1 MSTARPTPGGRPP
14 GWQQAHARRYI
25 ETDGQDGHIWE
36 GVTTLLLTTT
46 GRRSGQPRTTPLI
59 YGRAGDKYLIVASRG
74 VDRRD
79 GIIDYACLS
88 IIKEYGSLR
97 KARPEHMRYEA
108 PESVEGAVALL
119 SAATGEARVLAGG
132 TDLLVQ
138 MRADVVEPDLIVD
151 IKKIAETR
159 AITEEKGGWRIGAAV
174 TGAELKEHARLKK
187 AWPGVVEAANLIGST
202 QVQGRATLGGNLC
215 NGSPAADSVP
225 ALIAAGAVA
234 TLAGPQGAR
243 DLPVEDVMLGPRKL
257 ALRKGEFLVSFLLP
271 PRPKGSSDAYLRFIP
286 RTEMDIAVVG
296 AGVSLTV
303 DGAGTIT
310 AARVGLGAVAA
321 RVLLV
326 AEAAQA
332 IIGSRL
338 DEAAQERLSA
348 AARAACR
355 PIDDKRGTTEFRID
369 VAGVLTR
376 RAALIALDRAG

>member
-1 MSTARPTPGGRPP
+1 
-14 GWQQAHARRYI
+14 
-25 ETDGQDGHIWE
+25 
-36 GVTTLLLTTT
+36 
-46 GRRSGQPRTTPLI
+46 
-59 YGRAGDKYLIVASRG
+59 
-74 VDRRD
+74 
-79 GIIDYACLS
+79 
-88 IIKEYGSLR
+88 
-97 KARPEHMRYEA
+97 MRYEA
-108 PESVEGAVALL
+108 PDSLEGAVALL
-119 SAATGEARVLAGG
+119 AGAQGEARVLAGG

-138 MRADVVEPDLIVD
+138 MRADVLDPDLIVD
-151 IKKIAETR
+151 IKKIKETR
-159 AITEEKGGWRIGAAV
+159 AVTEEKGGWRIGAAV

-234 TLAGPQGAR
+234 TLVGPKGRR

-257 ALRKGEFLVSFLLP
+257 ALGKGEIVASFLLP
-271 PRPKGSSDAYLRFIP
+271 PRAARSSDAYLRFIP

-303 DGAGTIT
+303 DGAGLVT
-310 AARVGLGAVAA
+310 AARVSLGAVAA

-332 IIGSRL
+332 IVGSRL
-338 DEAAQERLSA
+338 DAPAQERLEA

-355 PIDDKRGTTEFRID
+355 PIDDKRGTVEFRIQ
-369 VAGVLTR
+369 VAGVLAR
-376 RAALIALDRAG
+376 RAALIALDRARSNS

>member
-1 MSTARPTPGGRPP
+1 
-14 GWQQAHARRYI
+14 
-25 ETDGQDGHIWE
+25 
-36 GVTTLLLTTT
+36 
-46 GRRSGQPRTTPLI
+46 
-59 YGRAGDKYLIVASRG
+59 
-74 VDRRD
+74 
-79 GIIDYACLS
+79 
-88 IIKEYGSLR
+88 
-97 KARPEHMRYEA
+97 MRYEA
-108 PESVEGAVALL
+108 PDSLEGAVALL
-119 SAATGEARVLAGG
+119 AGAQGEARVLAGG

-138 MRADVVEPDLIVD
+138 MRADVLDPDLIVD
-151 IKKIAETR
+151 IKKIKETR
-159 AITEEKGGWRIGAAV
+159 AVTEEKGGWRIGAAV

-234 TLAGPQGAR
+234 TLIGPKGKR

-257 ALRKGEFLVSFLLP
+257 ALGKGEIVASFLLP
-271 PRPKGSSDAYLRFIP
+271 PRAARSSDAYLRFIP

-303 DGAGTIT
+303 DGAGLVT
-310 AARVGLGAVAA
+310 AARVSLGAVAA

-332 IIGSRL
+332 IIGGRL

-355 PIDDKRGTTEFRID
+355 PIDDKRGTVEFRIQ
-369 VAGVLTR
+369 VAGVLAR
-376 RAALIALDRAG
+376 RAALIALDRARSNN

>member
-1 MSTARPTPGGRPP
+1 
-14 GWQQAHARRYI
+14 
-25 ETDGQDGHIWE
+25 
-36 GVTTLLLTTT
+36 
-46 GRRSGQPRTTPLI
+46 
-59 YGRAGDKYLIVASRG
+59 
-74 VDRRD
+74 
-79 GIIDYACLS
+79 
-88 IIKEYGSLR
+88 
-97 KARPEHMRYEA
+97 MRYEA
-108 PESVEGAVALL
+108 PDSLEGAVALL
-119 SAATGEARVLAGG
+119 AGAQGEARVLAGG

-138 MRADVVEPDLIVD
+138 MRADVLDPDLIVD
-151 IKKIAETR
+151 IKKIKETR
-159 AITEEKGGWRIGAAV
+159 AVTEEKGGWRIGAAV
-174 TGAELKEHARLKK
+174 TGAELKEHVRLKK

-234 TLAGPQGAR
+234 TMAGPQGTR

-257 ALRKGEFLVSFLLP
+257 ALRKGEFIVSFLLP

-303 DGAGTIT
+303 DGGGTIT

-348 AARAACR
+348 TARAACR

-376 RAALIALDRAG
+376 RAALIALDRARTS